1 MKAFLQLIHPELP
14 ISADICVIV
23 GQTIA
28 LRKFLPLSDLV
39 LGFGSGLF
47 LSGSA
52 MIFNDLFDLEVDRIN
67 TPEKPIPSGKVTPKE
82 AIVFGI
88 LTGLIAM
95 VLAILIAPWVL
106 VLSLMLWILG
116 FLYNWK
122 LKANGLLGNLIV
134 ALNVAI
140 IFIMGGISVGGLVK
154 NSTSGLKMIFKRIQ
168 VQRNFTLWCIAL
180 GDESFTK
187 FGKLRC

>member
-1 MKAFLQLIHPELP
+1 MK
-14 ISADICVIV
+14 
-23 GQTIA
+23 
-28 LRKFLPLSDLV
+28 
-39 LGFGSGLF
+39 
-47 LSGSA
+47 
-52 MIFNDLFDLEVDRIN
+52 FNDLFDLEVDRIN
-67 TPEKPIPSGKVTPKE
+67 TPEKPIPSGKVAPKE

-95 VLAILIAPWVL
+95 VLATLIAPWVL

-168 VQRNFTLWCIAL
+168 VKCTFDISL
-180 GDESFTK
+180 
-187 FGKLRC
+187 